1 MEANVW
7 FAHSPSGVEEE
18 GLRDW
23 LFLLAL
29 EGLLL
34 LQFALIHHP
43 KRGPPGHDQSN
54 LRPNTSCSTQALLE
68 LQALCHCPGSGYVET
83 V

>member
-34 LQFALIHHP
+34 LQFALIDPVSH
-43 KRGPPGHDQSN
+43 
-54 LRPNTSCSTQALLE
+54 LV
-68 LQALCHCPGSGYVET
+68 GSLPT
-83 V
+83 F